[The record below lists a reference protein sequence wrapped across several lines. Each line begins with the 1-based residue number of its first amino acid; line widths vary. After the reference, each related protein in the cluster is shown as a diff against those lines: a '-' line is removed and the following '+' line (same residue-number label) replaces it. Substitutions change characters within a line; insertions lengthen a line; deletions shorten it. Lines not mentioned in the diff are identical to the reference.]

1 MAFIKPSKIK
11 HYWQRKSA
19 EILPEALVIMNS
31 KKNQGL
37 HGAKQY
43 TTAAG
48 RQGKV
53 EQVYIKS
60 KLLDLVNIWTL

>member
-1 MAFIKPSKIK
+1 
-11 HYWQRKSA
+11 
-19 EILPEALVIMNS
+19 MNS